1 MYLRFILFLKKLIFR
16 FSEGEASYFYD
27 ILSPFIE
34 KTFANEA
41 YEDFKNFGGG
51 KGEKA
56 PVNLLIS
63 RDLRTVLK
71 IMMCLNP
78 LTLN

>member
-1 MYLRFILFLKKLIFR
+1 MNKEPAPLYKNLQANDTR

-27 ILSPFIE
+27 ILSPFLE

-56 PVNLLIS
+56 PRS
-63 RDLRTVLK
+63 
-71 IMMCLNP
+71 
-78 LTLN
+78 